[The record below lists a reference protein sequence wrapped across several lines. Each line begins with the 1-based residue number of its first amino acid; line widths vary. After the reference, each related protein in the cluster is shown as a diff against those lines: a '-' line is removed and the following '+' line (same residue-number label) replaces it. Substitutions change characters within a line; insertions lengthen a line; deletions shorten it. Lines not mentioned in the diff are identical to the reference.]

1 MIRDYE
7 NRTEFLAWID
17 SGIRI
22 IYTKK
27 SFGDVMMMSL
37 PTLQEKLNLPLEKT
51 IITGKQTHSDHIA
64 MIQEKDIVYFE
75 DNDGFITDRE
85 DVILYTKYADCMPVF
100 LLDSKQKKIAVVHS
114 GWKGSFQKIACK
126 ALTKM
131 SKYYGTKVEDIEVV
145 FGVGISQEHYEV
157 GEEFFKQFQDNF
169 SSGLITKSFQKKG
182 EKYVYDNQEFI
193 TQTLL
198 EFGVK
203 EENIFR
209 NTLCSFEGDY
219 HSYRRDK
226 EKAGRNGAFIYFEK

>member
-17 SGIRI
+17 FGIRI

-100 LLDSKQKKIAVVHS
+100 LLDRKQKKIAVVHS
-114 GWKGSFQKIACK
+114 GWKGSFQRIACK

-131 SKYYGTKVEDIEVV
+131 SKYYRTKVEDIEVV

-157 GEEFFKQFQDNF
+157 GEEYF
-169 SSGLITKSFQKKG
+169 
-182 EKYVYDNQEFI
+182 YDNQEFI
-193 TQTLL
+193 AQTLL
-198 EFGVK
+198 ECGVK
-203 EENIFR
+203 EEKIFR
-209 NTLCSFEGDY
+209 NHLCSFEGDY
-219 HSYRRDK
+219 HSYRRDR
-226 EKAGRNGAFIYFEK
+226 EGAGRNGAFIYFEK

>member
-7 NRTEFLAWID
+7 NRTEFLEWKD
-17 SGIRI
+17 FGLRL

-27 SFGDVMMMSL
+27 SLGNVMEMSFSEL
-37 PTLQEKLNLPLEKT
+37 REKLNLPLEKV

-114 GWKGSFQKIACK
+114 GWKGSFQRIARK

-157 GEEFFKQFQDNF
+157 GEEFFKQFQDSF
-169 SSGLITKSFQKKG
+169 SPIFITKSFQKKG
-182 EKYVYDNQEFI
+182 EKYFYDNQEFI
-193 TQTLL
+193 AQTLL
-198 EFGVK
+198 ECGVK
-203 EENIFR
+203 EEKIFR
-209 NTLCSFEGDY
+209 NHLCSFEGDY
-219 HSYRRDK
+219 HSYRRDR
-226 EKAGRNGAFIYFEK
+226 EGAGRNGAFIYFEK

>member
-7 NRTEFLAWID
+7 NRTEFLEWKD
-17 SGIRI
+17 FGLRL

-27 SFGDVMMMSL
+27 SLGNVMEMSFSEL
-37 PTLQEKLNLPLEKT
+37 REKLNLPLEKV

-114 GWKGSFQKIACK
+114 GWKGSFQRIACK

-157 GEEFFKQFQDNF
+157 GEEFFKQFQDSF
-169 SSGLITKSFQKKG
+169 SPIFITKSFQKKG
-182 EKYVYDNQEFI
+182 EKYSYDNQEFI
-193 TQTLL
+193 AQTLL
-198 EFGVK
+198 ECGVK

-209 NTLCSFEGDY
+209 NTLCSFEGEY

>member
-7 NRTEFLAWID
+7 NRTEFLEWKD
-17 SGIRI
+17 FGLRL

-27 SFGDVMMMSL
+27 SLGNVMEMSFSEL
-37 PTLQEKLNLPLEKT
+37 REKLNLPLEKV

-100 LLDSKQKKIAVVHS
+100 LLDRKQKKIAVVHS
-114 GWKGSFQKIACK
+114 GWKGSFQRIACK

-157 GEEFFKQFQDNF
+157 GEEFFKQFQDSF
-169 SSGLITKSFQKKG
+169 SPI
-182 EKYVYDNQEFI
+182 FI
-193 TQTLL
+193 T
-198 EFGVK
+198 
-203 EENIFR
+203 
-209 NTLCSFEGDY
+209 
-219 HSYRRDK
+219 
-226 EKAGRNGAFIYFEK
+226 